1 MIGIETRESL
11 LDIETR
17 ECLLDIETR
26 ESLLDIE
33 TRECLLDIETME
45 CLLDIETRESLLD
58 IETSET
64 RESLLDIETREFLLD
79 QGLILERMM
88 SATPGLPITVTT
100 NHTLITVQIYGP
112 GSWLHITETYL
123 RPYQISAMKILCEKS
138 CFGIPEKSDPKV
150 RPNGKTLG

>member
-1 MIGIETRESL
+1 
-11 LDIETR
+11 
-17 ECLLDIETR
+17 
-26 ESLLDIE
+26 
-33 TRECLLDIETME
+33 ME

-58 IETSET
+58 IETSESLLDIET
-64 RESLLDIETREFLLD
+64 RESLLDIETRESLLD
-79 QGLILERMM
+79 QELILERMM